1 MNQKYTKESLD
12 KLRARLDASTF
23 LQELGVG
30 KGDFSTTDNEIHA
43 YCPVCND
50 RSKMTLVI
58 EQDSRTAYCRNLYCE
73 ASNMNYG
80 GEDLLTMF
88 ALIIGKE
95 FNQAASDLSRT
106 LNVNLEEVEG
116 ASSSEG
122 PTVKSGNPVSSP
134 MSEEELGDFRFVEVG
149 HFAPSDTDDGKLRPA
164 QISFAG
170 QRAFGRGLMIRLDQ
184 LEEFMSQ
191 HRSNVFSSHFQY
203 NTGNHEE
210 LQKQIGTNRV
220 MLLGDY
226 YVVFKAGSSAEIVH
240 AINQAIDLVERFKQ
254 NYDVPYD
261 AVTVYY
267 TSQHISVHIDYTV
280 FGITPC
286 RNLHDIFRRMT
297 CATIGVDPDNPER
310 SAAFSQIDLTA
321 YRPDLITN
329 IPGTILT
336 IEGREIYKIRMSYSA
351 FKKMSYQRLHE
362 FSLRRPDLPA
372 RNRWPDQVGKA
383 GDFFRSFR
391 ASMERDSKSDERDVI
406 ANIFYGQTESTGTIS
421 TLKQL
426 APTLLRRLF
435 DDRRQVL
442 PTQSEHLNR
451 TLSGGLYP
459 GNLYVV
465 AGIPGTGT
473 STFVLQLMNDAAMNS
488 DAQCLFVGLQRGVE
502 EVFKRSLSY
511 IGRIPS
517 PMIDDKRRN
526 PSELYEDKAFNSQ
539 MFTAFEKYQTFSEN
553 ITILEGSAAGSLE
566 GIRQMVIEK
575 KDELEEQGA
584 SHSSVL
590 LVIDSLQLMVAMLRA
605 RSGKPSLNGDSTSLA
620 REIDVDI
627 LTSHLKAL
635 ARELDITIVATFEY
649 FNRGE
654 HNQLFR
660 ENNPAILELL
670 HSTQFADT
678 VFMISRLR
686 NNLDELK
693 EYYRDSYAGTPL
705 EGKVAGIQQKL
716 ANIEQKYQQTPE
728 FQDMQSE
735 FSVLDIVKN
744 RIGITEKVLFLH
756 SKPVS
761 SFTPIDYLNGGF

>member
-23 LQELGVG
+23 LQELGVS
-30 KGDFSTTDNEIHA
+30 KGDYHATDNEIQA

-88 ALIIGKE
+88 ALILGKE
-95 FNQAASDLSRT
+95 YNQAAADLART
-106 LNVNLEEVEG
+106 LNVELEEIGGG
-116 ASSSEG
+116 AADSGESVSESTG
-122 PTVKSGNPVSSP
+122 QSAIA
-134 MSEEELGDFRFVEVG
+134 SEDLGEFRFVEVG
-149 HFAPSDTDDGKLRPA
+149 HFAPSESDDGKLRPV
-164 QISFAG
+164 QINYAG
-170 QRAFGRGLMIRLDQ
+170 QRGFGRGLMIRLDQ

-191 HRSNVFSSHFQY
+191 YRSNVYCSHFLY

-210 LQKQIGTNRV
+210 LQKQIGSSRV

-267 TSQHISVHIDYTV
+267 TSQHISVHVDYTV
-280 FGITPC
+280 FGITPS
-286 RNLHDIFRRMT
+286 RNLHEIFRRMT

-310 SAAFSQIDLTA
+310 SAAFSQIDLSA

-336 IEGREIYKIRMSYSA
+336 IDGREIYKIRMSYTA

-362 FSLRRPDLPA
+362 FSLRRPDLPS
-372 RNRWPDQVGKA
+372 RSRWPETISKA
-383 GDFFRSFR
+383 SDFFKSFR
-391 ASMERDSKSDERDVI
+391 ASLERDSKSDERDVI
-406 ANIFYGQTESTGTIS
+406 ANIFYSQAESAGGITS
-421 TLKQL
+421 LKQL
-426 APTLLRRLF
+426 GPTLLRRLF

-473 STFVLQLMNDAAMNS
+473 STFVLQMMNEAAMNS

-511 IGRIPS
+511 IGKIPS
-517 PMIDDKRRN
+517 PMIDDKRRK
-526 PSELYEDKAFNSQ
+526 PSELYEDKEFNRR
-539 MFTAFEKYQTFSEN
+539 MFSAFEKYQTFSDN

-566 GIRQMVIEK
+566 GIRQLVLDK
-575 KDELEEQGA
+575 KLELEEQGA
-584 SHSSVL
+584 NHSSVL

-605 RSGKPSLNGDSTSLA
+605 RSGKASLNGDGTGG

-627 LTSHLKAL
+627 LTSHLKAM
-635 ARELDITIVATFEY
+635 ARELDVTILATFEY
-649 FNRGE
+649 FNRGNST
-654 HNQLFR
+654 HQFL
-660 ENNPAILELL
+660 ENNPAVLELL

-686 NNLDELK
+686 TNLDELK
-693 EYYRDSYAGTPL
+693 EYYRESYSGTPL
-705 EGKVAGIQQKL
+705 EGKVTKIQQKL
-716 ANIEQKYQQTPE
+716 AEIEQKH
-728 FQDMQSE
+728 MQSDE
-735 FSVLDIVKN
+735 FREMNSEFAVLDIVKN
-744 RIGITEKVLFLH
+744 RIGITEKVLFIH
-756 SKPVS
+756 NKPTSCFNPV
-761 SFTPIDYLNGGF
+761 DYLNGGF

>member
-23 LQELGVG
+23 LQELGVN
-30 KGDFSTTDNEIHA
+30 KGDYHATDTEIQA

-80 GEDLLTMF
+80 GEDLLSMF

-95 FNQAASDLSRT
+95 YNQAAEDLART
-106 LNVNLEEVEG
+106 LGITLEPLGGQGTGEAAG
-116 ASSSEG
+116 SSADQPGGSA
-122 PTVKSGNPVSSP
+122 PVVQ
-134 MSEEELGDFRFVEVG
+134 EDTGEFRFVEVG
-149 HFAPSDTDDGKLRPA
+149 HFTPAEGEDGKLRPA
-164 QISFAG
+164 QISFGG
-170 QRAFGRGLMIRLDQ
+170 QRATGRGLMIRLDQ
-184 LEEFMSQ
+184 TEEFMSQ
-191 HRSNVFSSHFQY
+191 YRSNVYRSHFLY
-203 NTGNHEE
+203 NTGNYED
-210 LQKQIGTNRV
+210 LQKQIATSRV
-220 MLLGDY
+220 SLLGDY

-261 AVTVYY
+261 AVTVFY

-280 FGITPC
+280 FGISPC
-286 RNLHDIFRRMT
+286 RNLHEVFRRMT
-297 CATIGVDPDNPER
+297 CATIGVDPENPER
-310 SAAFSQIDLTA
+310 SAAFSQIDLNA

-329 IPGTILT
+329 FPGTILT
-336 IEGREIYKIRMSYSA
+336 IDGREIYKIRMSYSA

-362 FSLRRPDLPA
+362 FSLRRPDLPQ
-372 RNRWPDQVGKA
+372 RSRWPETISKA
-383 GDFFRSFR
+383 SDFFKSFR
-391 ASMERDSKSDERDVI
+391 ASLERDSKSDERDVI
-406 ANIFYGQTESTGTIS
+406 ANIFYSQTDTGGGIS
-421 TLKQL
+421 SLKQL

-465 AGIPGTGT
+465 AGIPGSGT

-517 PMIDDKRRN
+517 PMIDDKRRR
-526 PSELYEDKAFNSQ
+526 PADLYEDKDFNRR
-539 MFTAFEKYQTFSEN
+539 MFAAFEKYQTFSDN

-566 GIRQMVIEK
+566 GIRQLIVEK
-575 KDELEEQGA
+575 KQELEEQGA
-584 SHSSVL
+584 NHSSVL

-605 RSGKPSLNGDSTSLA
+605 RSGKPSLNGDGSGG
-620 REIDVDI
+620 REIDVDT
-627 LTSHLKAL
+627 LTSHLKAM
-635 ARELDITIVATFEY
+635 ARELDITILATFEY
-649 FNRGE
+649 FNRGNST
-654 HNQLFR
+654 HLFL
-660 ENNPAILELL
+660 ENNPAVLDLL

-693 EYYRDSYAGTPL
+693 EYYRESYKGTPL
-705 EGKVAGIQQKL
+705 AARVAK
-716 ANIEQKYQQTPE
+716 IEQKLSEIEQKHLASE
-728 FQDMQSE
+728 DFRDMHSE

-744 RIGITEKVLFLH
+744 RIGITEKVLFVH

-761 SFTPIDYLNGGF
+761 SFNPVDYLNGGY

>member
-23 LQELGVG
+23 LNELGVG
-30 KGDFSTTDNEIHA
+30 KGDYTTTDTEIHA

-80 GEDLLTMF
+80 GEDLLSMF
-88 ALIIGKE
+88 ALILSRE
-95 FNQAASDLSRT
+95 FNQAALDLSST
-106 LNVNLEEVEG
+106 LGITLEESG
-116 ASSSEG
+116 AGAGSE
-122 PTVKSGNPVSSP
+122 SPVSIAAAAL
-134 MSEEELGDFRFVEVG
+134 EVLGDFRYVEVG
-149 HFAPSDTDDGKLRPA
+149 HFAAAESDDDKLRPV
-164 QISFAG
+164 QITFEG
-170 QRAFGRGLMIRLDQ
+170 QRAFGRGLMIG
-184 LEEFMSQ
+184 LEQVKDFMSQ
-191 HRSNVFSSHFQY
+191 YRSNVYRSHFLF
-203 NTGNHEE
+203 NSDNREDID
-210 LQKQIGTNRV
+210 KQIATSRV

-226 YVVFKAGSSAEIVH
+226 FVVFKAGSSAEIVH

-286 RNLHDIFRRMT
+286 RMLHDIFRRMT
-297 CATIGVDPDNPER
+297 CATIGIDPESSER
-310 SAAFSQIDLTA
+310 SAAFSQIDLSA
-321 YRPDLITN
+321 YRADLITN

-336 IEGREIYKIRMSYSA
+336 IDGREIYKIRMSYSA

-362 FSLRRPDLPA
+362 FSLRRPDLPE
-372 RNRWPDQVGKA
+372 RGRWPEKIIKA
-383 GDFFRSFR
+383 GDFFTSFR
-391 ASMERDSKSDERDVI
+391 SNLERDAKTDERDVI
-406 ANIFYGQTESTGTIS
+406 ANLFYGNTEYSAGIS
-421 TLKQL
+421 SLKQL

-435 DDRRQVL
+435 DDSRHVL
-442 PTQSEHLNR
+442 PTLSEHLNR

-473 STFVLQLMNDAAMNS
+473 STFVLQMMNDAAMNS
-488 DAQCLFVGLQRGVE
+488 DAQCLFVGLQRGIE

-511 IGRIPS
+511 VGGIPS
-517 PMIDDKRRN
+517 PLIDAKRHK
-526 PSELYEDKAFNSQ
+526 PSELYEDKDFNRS
-539 MFTAFEKYQTFSEN
+539 MFSAFEKYQTFSDN

-566 GIRQMVIEK
+566 GIRQLVIEK
-575 KDELEEQGA
+575 KEELEAQAA

-590 LVIDSLQLMVAMLRA
+590 LIIDSLQLMMAQLRA
-605 RSGKPSLNGDSTSLA
+605 RGGERSLNSDAQAGA
-620 REIDVDI
+620 RDIDVDI
-627 LTSHLKAL
+627 LTSHLKAM

-649 FNRGE
+649 FSRGDE
-654 HNQLFR
+654 LQPFQ
-660 ENNPAILELL
+660 ENSAAILDLL

-678 VFMISRLR
+678 VFMITRLR
-686 NNLDELK
+686 NNLSDLK
-693 EYYRDSYAGTPL
+693 DYYKVALAGTPL
-705 EGKVAGIQQKL
+705 EGRIASVQQKL
-716 ANIEQKYQQTPE
+716 AGIEQKYLQTE
-728 FQDMQSE
+728 DFRNMQSE

-744 RIGITEKVLFLH
+744 RIGITEKVLYIH
-756 SKPVS
+756 NKPIS
-761 SFTPIDYLNGGF
+761 TFTPLEYLNGGW